1 VFVKLRTGLAPKAA
15 AKAKRFELA
24 AARLRRRTATRTEEL
39 PHREG
44 YEACESN
51 SVKQREYKEKMNI
64 MKRYSWIN
72 SSPTL
77 ILSTGDD
84 GIALEAMESNTQN

>member
-1 VFVKLRTGLAPKAA
+1 
-15 AKAKRFELA
+15 
-24 AARLRRRTATRTEEL
+24 
-39 PHREG
+39 
-44 YEACESN
+44 
-51 SVKQREYKEKMNI
+51 MNI

-77 ILSTGDD
+77 ILSTGDN